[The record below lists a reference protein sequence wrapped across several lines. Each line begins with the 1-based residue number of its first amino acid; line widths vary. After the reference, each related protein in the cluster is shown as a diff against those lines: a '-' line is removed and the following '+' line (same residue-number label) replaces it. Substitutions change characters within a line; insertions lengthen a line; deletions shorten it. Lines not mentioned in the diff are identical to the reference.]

1 MHSLLTCAKGAAYI
15 LDTRLSTKSNGLLI
29 LDGIRDFVL
38 ALIDMGVPVNERTI
52 HGDTALD
59 ILIWRISSLS
69 APWEGVQTVEVE
81 LLQRLL
87 RAGGSLGSLERPIHC
102 SDIAGCYCVTC
113 MYQTA
118 KTVQT
123 LIHRNTLEGLSNTV
137 AGSFL
142 S

>member
-1 MHSLLTCAKGAAYI
+1 M
-15 LDTRLSTKSNGLLI
+15 DTRLSNKGNGPRI

-59 ILIWRISSLS
+59 ILIWRTSSLS
-69 APWEGVQTVEVE
+69 APWEGVQTVEIE

-87 RAGGSLGSLERPIHC
+87 RAGSSLGTLERPIHC
-102 SDIAGCYCVTC
+102 SEISGCYCGTC

-118 KTVQT
+118 KTAQS
-123 LIHRNTLEGLSNTV
+123 LMDRNILEGLSNIV
-137 AGSFL
+137 A
-142 S
+142 